1 MNILARRR
9 RTCMRKKGLLI
20 LGMSMALA
28 FGGGITA
35 NAAAGWAMENGK
47 WVYYD
52 NSGYMVVNEWKK
64 GADDKWRYLNSNGQM
79 AVDCWVDETYY
90 VDSNGIMVAG
100 GWMKLASNYSGPTEV
115 DHWYYFLDSGKAVMN
130 AWKKINE
137 KWYHFDWDGAMETG
151 WMDGNMYFAN
161 DDGAALVGW
170 HKLYPPEE
178 DAEEQDPFQ
187 DDERRWYYFSSS
199 GKKFVPDLAGDAR
212 CGEKRIDGNYYC
224 FNSHGAMQTGWAY
237 LGGGNSSSGIDG
249 YRFYDNSGKAVTG
262 WYSAYPPSEIGG
274 YDDEVEWFYFS
285 KSGVP
290 KVGPTRGTATTKDF
304 LKING
309 KTYLFNELGNP
320 VTGLQKVYTN
330 ESTDE
335 YTYYY
340 FDENSCAVMSGKMT
354 IEESDGNRCPY
365 YFATSGKGFT
375 GVQGGCL
382 YYRGKQQSSES
393 DTKYEIITI
402 PGENGKNT
410 NYLVNEA
417 GKVVKSSSGVK
428 DADGVKYSTNSNG
441 VLTKIDGVA
450 IDDGATFRQPREPIW
465 E

>member
-1 MNILARRR
+1 
-9 RTCMRKKGLLI
+9 
-20 LGMSMALA
+20 
-28 FGGGITA
+28 
-35 NAAAGWAMENGK
+35 
-47 WVYYD
+47 
-52 NSGYMVVNEWKK
+52 
-64 GADDKWRYLNSNGQM
+64 
-79 AVDCWVDETYY
+79 
-90 VDSNGIMVAG
+90 
-100 GWMKLASNYSGPTEV
+100 
-115 DHWYYFLDSGKAVMN
+115 
-130 AWKKINE
+130 
-137 KWYHFDWDGAMETG
+137 
-151 WMDGNMYFAN
+151 
-161 DDGAALVGW
+161 
-170 HKLYPPEE
+170 
-178 DAEEQDPFQ
+178 
-187 DDERRWYYFSSS
+187 
-199 GKKFVPDLAGDAR
+199 
-212 CGEKRIDGNYYC
+212 
-224 FNSHGAMQTGWAY
+224 MQTGWAY
-237 LGGGNSSSGIDG
+237 LGGGNSSSGIDS

-262 WYSAYPPSEIGG
+262 WYSAYPPSELGG

-450 IDDGATFRQPREPIW
+450 IDAGATFRQPREPIW